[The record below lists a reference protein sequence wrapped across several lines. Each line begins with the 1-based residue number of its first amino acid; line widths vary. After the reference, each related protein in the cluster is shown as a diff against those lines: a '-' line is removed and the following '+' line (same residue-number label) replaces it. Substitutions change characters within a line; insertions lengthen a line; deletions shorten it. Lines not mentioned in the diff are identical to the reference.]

1 MAVPATDMDG
11 MANGIV
17 DSSAESPPV
26 QASPEPRTKGRRL
39 RRWHRI
45 QRKHQREESPSAAV
59 AGGGGANDEEAQ
71 LRSRRAAKREAR
83 GRRGGGELHRLRLVS
98 RFVPLEPKPGKL
110 DPDLGL
116 VITSIGFSVGAGGGD
131 SDNSEDRG
139 SKSST
144 AASDPRYDFARQR
157 DRSRAHTAA
166 SLHGKNH
173 RTARARGDMPL
184 AHAAFSPAEAENS
197 RSASV
202 ESDRQSSNTINGL
215 KPEIQNSVVARKE
228 STDDF
233 DAHDDGWSDLLHL
246 EEPVEEARGKGKDL
260 ESKLEQASTLINEKD
275 SRILELEALS
285 RTRAWRCAIQ
295 SINSLL
301 LQPDFDQLILEK
313 MEAEIQCIILTRA
326 SQTRTPLPLAE
337 DRKALYEEQ
346 KCLLSDYKQLELKL
360 CRSENRAAI
369 LGGMVEKLEAQ
380 AKELSASSEILQL
393 QSRAS
398 TLSVFCFIQFILLLI
413 TIGIVLIRLLPLSTG
428 FVPT

>member
-1 MAVPATDMDG
+1 MDG

-215 KPEIQNSVVARKE
+215 KPGAGNSR
-228 STDDF
+228 
-233 DAHDDGWSDLLHL
+233 
-246 EEPVEEARGKGKDL
+246 
-260 ESKLEQASTLINEKD
+260 
-275 SRILELEALS
+275 
-285 RTRAWRCAIQ
+285 
-295 SINSLL
+295 
-301 LQPDFDQLILEK
+301 
-313 MEAEIQCIILTRA
+313 
-326 SQTRTPLPLAE
+326 
-337 DRKALYEEQ
+337 
-346 KCLLSDYKQLELKL
+346 
-360 CRSENRAAI
+360 
-369 LGGMVEKLEAQ
+369 
-380 AKELSASSEILQL
+380 
-393 QSRAS
+393 
-398 TLSVFCFIQFILLLI
+398 
-413 TIGIVLIRLLPLSTG
+413 
-428 FVPT
+428 